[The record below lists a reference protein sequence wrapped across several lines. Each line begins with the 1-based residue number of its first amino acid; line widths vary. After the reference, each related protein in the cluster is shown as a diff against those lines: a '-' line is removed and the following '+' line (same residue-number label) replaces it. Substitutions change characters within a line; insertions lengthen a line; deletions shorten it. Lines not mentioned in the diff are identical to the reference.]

1 MANPYSFNA
10 ARAGMQGGKNQVSL
24 GSSDALKRFEKIQA
38 RQSFD
43 GAGSGKFTNKDS
55 DSDESLFKN
64 ANKFMKQKKEPVR
77 QEIAKTSG
85 DDSSDIELSILDAPK
100 KPSINQVQQQQHN
113 RPTSR
118 AMSAMSVASS
128 VSSTHRRS
136 QSKVKFYES
145 DQDKAD
151 DQSIEDQTV
160 EDLFSRNLVL
170 DIQDLDSND
179 TKRKSPLRKHAK
191 SPMNKR
197 SESIVSIIEE
207 KEEYSSLT
215 PSIPSPSLL
224 ETNLILDIDELEKSV
239 SKSVDETVSKRRRKK
254 NEKQK
259 EERKSERKKSD
270 SKGKGSD
277 RKASKQSKESKKQAD
292 KKAQN
297 KEATKHRKKSRSR
310 TSTIL
315 SNIGS
320 ESSISTEIISEIS
333 SNRPNEITDT
343 TNEDDDVR
351 TQLSRAD
358 SRSVTKYK
366 NSTFYIQSKSYYE
379 DFETDQDVTF
389 RDSARQKKQL
399 SFASDF
405 NKTYKSAEI
414 QVDSNDLL
422 KYSDLLRSVNAY
434 NPSSLLLASV
444 SHLHDQ
450 TTLRELNQIT
460 GYNLINQS
468 FNDLIKMNLNFMRN
482 FLNVQRT
489 LYEQQIQSIQP
500 K

>member
-1 MANPYSFNA
+1 MANSYS
-10 ARAGMQGGKNQVSL
+10 ARTGIQAKNHVSL

-43 GAGSGKFTNKDS
+43 GTGTGKFTNKDS

-64 ANKFMKQKKEPVR
+64 ANKFMKQKKQPVR
-77 QEIAKTSG
+77 QETAKTSG

-100 KPSINQVQQQQHN
+100 KSSINQVQHQQQQN

-118 AMSAMSVASS
+118 AMSALSIASS

-145 DQDKAD
+145 DQEKGD

-160 EDLFSRNLVL
+160 EDMFSKNLVL
-170 DIQDLDSND
+170 DIQDLDSNE
-179 TKRKSPLRKHAK
+179 TKRKSPMRKHAR
-191 SPMNKR
+191 SPTKR

-207 KEEYSSLT
+207 KEEYSALT
-215 PSIPSPSLL
+215 PSIQSPSLL
-224 ETNLILDIDELEKSV
+224 ETKLILDIDELEKSV
-239 SKSVDETVSKRRRKK
+239 SKSEQETVSKQRRKK
-254 NEKQK
+254 KDKYK
-259 EERKSERKKSD
+259 EDHKTTERKKSD
-270 SKGKGSD
+270 SKGKSVD
-277 RKASKQSKESKKQAD
+277 RKESKQAKESKKEA
-292 KKAQN
+292 KKKVQN
-297 KEATKHRKKSRSR
+297 KEVRKRSKQSRSR

-320 ESSISTEIISEIS
+320 ESSISTEIISEVS
-333 SNRPNEITDT
+333 SHRPNEITDT

-351 TQLSRAD
+351 TQFSRGD

-389 RDSARQKKQL
+389 RDSARHKKQL

-405 NKTYKSAEI
+405 KTYKSTEI

-422 KYSDLLRSVNAY
+422 KHSDLLRSVNAY

-444 SHLHDQ
+444 THLHDQ